1 MSSKRSSRQSAA
13 YPSNKSGKS
22 AKESAGIDDIPGK
35 GVLCTHPSLF
45 LLDKVSVGELGGYC
59 GEEWL
64 LSGYG
69 DRLPV
74 PQEPSLNPPPSGDGA
89 AVLEGCC
96 CNPWL
101 SATSGCLRMASALAV
116 PKRNDVRH
124 HRIAL
129 YHTENE

>member
-1 MSSKRSSRQSAA
+1 M
-13 YPSNKSGKS
+13 YPSKKS
-22 AKESAGIDDIPGK
+22 AKESAGIDDVPGK
-35 GVLCTHPSLF
+35 GALCTHPSLL

-74 PQEPSLNPPPSGDGA
+74 AQEPSLSSPPPGDGA
-89 AVLEGCC
+89 AAAVLVGCC

-101 SATSGCLRMASALAV
+101 SATSGCLNMASALAV

-124 HRIAL
+124 HRIAS
-129 YHTENE
+129 